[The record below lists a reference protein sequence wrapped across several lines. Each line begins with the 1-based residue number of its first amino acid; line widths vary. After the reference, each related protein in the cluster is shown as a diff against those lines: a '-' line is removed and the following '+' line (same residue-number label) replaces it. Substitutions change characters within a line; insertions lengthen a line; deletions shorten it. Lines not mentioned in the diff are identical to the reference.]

1 MMKITKIGDYALRSV
16 LYLSTQ
22 PVIKISAV
30 SEICKDCEIPYH
42 ITAKIMQKLTKAG
55 IVRSFQGNKGGFKLA
70 KPANEISLKN
80 VIEAIEGPIH
90 LNDCSVSGKK
100 CSRERLNCSIHPVWR
115 DLQKIFIDTLDSH
128 TMDELSKK
136 EKKIKELIDVNNA

>member
-1 MMKITKIGDYALRSV
+1 MKITKIGDYALRSV

-42 ITAKIMQKLTKAG
+42 ITAKIMQKLIKAG

-70 KPANEISLKN
+70 KPANEITIKN
-80 VIEAIEGPIH
+80 VIEAIEGPIV
-90 LNDCSVSGKK
+90 LNDCSVNGKM
-100 CSRERLNCSIHPVWR
+100 CSMERINCSIHPIWR
-115 DLQKIFIDTLDSH
+115 DLQQNFIDSLDSY
-128 TMDELSKK
+128 TMDVLSKK
-136 EKKIKELIDVNNA
+136 EKKIKKLIDANVS